1 MNIHLSKKLSCLRKN
16 SSRSSKLSPRVL
28 LLFTMFFGSKTFNPS
43 TDIQDLSDKVIIVTG
58 GNNGL
63 GKESVLQLAKHNP
76 AKIYMG
82 SRSEKKA
89 AEAIEDI
96 KKAVPGA
103 NIIFLEL
110 DLASFA
116 SIKKA
121 ATTFLAENTR
131 LDILMNNAGIMATP
145 PGLTTDGYEI
155 QFGTNH
161 MGHALFTKL
170 LLPLLQK
177 TAAEPGSDVRIVNL
191 SSMGHI
197 GAPSG
202 GLVLADDK
210 TDMRNFSTWTRYGQ
224 SKLANVLFTKG
235 LAKRYPEIKS
245 VAIHPGGV
253 NTGLSAPLEKSMGFV
268 GSVIGPLAKLV
279 VDSVEK
285 GALGQLWAATAK
297 GETGPDSGSF
307 YYPVAKL
314 HIGNKYIRDE
324 KLADTLWDWTEREL
338 KSHEY

>member
-1 MNIHLSKKLSCLRKN
+1 
-16 SSRSSKLSPRVL
+16 
-28 LLFTMFFGSKTFNPS
+28 MFFGGKTFNPS
-43 TDIQDLSDKVIIVTG
+43 TDIQDLSGKVIIVTG

-82 SRSEKKA
+82 SRSEEKA
-89 AEAIEDI
+89 AQAIADI

-103 NIIFLEL
+103 NIVFLDL

-121 ATTFLAENTR
+121 ATKFLSENTR

-145 PGLTTDGYEI
+145 PGLTKDGYEI

-161 MGHALFTKL
+161 MGHALLTKL

-177 TAAEPGSDVRIVNL
+177 TAAEPGSDVRIINL

-210 TDMRNFSTWTRYGQ
+210 TDMSNFSTWTRYGQ

-253 NTGLSAPLEKSMGFV
+253 NTGLSAPLEKSMGLV
-268 GSVIGPLAKLV
+268 GTILRPLAKLV
-279 VDSVEK
+279 MSSVET
-285 GALGQLWAATAK
+285 GALGQIWAATAV
-297 GETGPDSGSF
+297 GEAGPESGGF

-314 HIGNKYIRDE
+314 HVGNEHVKDE
-324 KLADTLWDWTEREL
+324 KLADTLWDWTEEEF
-338 KSHEY
+338 KSHGY